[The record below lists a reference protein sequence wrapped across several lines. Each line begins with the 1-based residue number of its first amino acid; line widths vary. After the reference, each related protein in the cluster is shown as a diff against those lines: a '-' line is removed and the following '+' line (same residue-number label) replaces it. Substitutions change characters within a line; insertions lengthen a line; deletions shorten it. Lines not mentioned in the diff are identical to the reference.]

1 MTERPL
7 SSEPTASGCG
17 CGATVKFDG
26 ATPAYRRILMTVIA
40 INGAA
45 FVAIAGGAA
54 LQGSASLGAN
64 ALDFLA
70 DAATYGI
77 SLAVIGRSVAVQSG
91 AANGQGASLVAL
103 VLLFL
108 SYAISRATS
117 GAPSRG
123 ITGLGPLGF
132 FANALAGLLLVS
144 HCAGDANVRSLWL
157 CARNDL
163 TQSLASRRPAERSG

>member
-1 MTERPL
+1 MHFLARL
-7 SSEPTASGCG
+7 QLRRGLQ
-17 CGATVKFDG
+17 VRQRH
-26 ATPAYRRILMTVIA
+26 PAYRRIMIAVIA
-40 INGAA
+40 VNCAA
-45 FVAIAGGAA
+45 FMAIASGVS
-54 LQGSASLGAN
+54 LQGSAPPGRQCAQLPGRR
-64 ALDFLA
+64 
-70 DAATYGI
+70 ATYGI

-123 ITGLGPLGF
+123 ITGLGF

>member
-1 MTERPL
+1 MHFLARL
-7 SSEPTASGCG
+7 QLRRGLQ
-17 CGATVKFDG
+17 VRRRH
-26 ATPAYRRILMTVIA
+26 PAYRRILMAVIA
-40 INGAA
+40 VNGAA
-45 FVAIAGGAA
+45 FMAIASGAS
-54 LQGSASLGAN
+54 LQGSAPPGRQCARLPGRR
-64 ALDFLA
+64 
-70 DAATYGI
+70 ATYGI

-123 ITGLGPLGF
+123 ITGLGALGF
-132 FANALAGLLLVS
+132 FANALAGLLLVR
-144 HCAGDANVRSLWL
+144 HCAGDSNVRSLWL

-163 TQSLASRRPAERSG
+163 IQSLASRRPAERSG

>member
-1 MTERPL
+1 MPKH
-7 SSEPTASGCG
+7 
-17 CGATVKFDG
+17 GANSVRKFRLLQTPQQPAVDG
-26 ATPAYRRILMTVIA
+26 GHVRRI
-40 INGAA
+40 
-45 FVAIAGGAA
+45 
-54 LQGSASLGAN
+54 
-64 ALDFLA
+64 
-70 DAATYGI
+70 
-77 SLAVIGRSVAVQSG
+77 
-91 AANGQGASLVAL
+91 SLVAL

-123 ITGLGPLGF
+123 ITGLGALGF

>member
-1 MTERPL
+1 VHFLARL
-7 SSEPTASGCG
+7 QLRRGLQ
-17 CGATVKFDG
+17 VRQRH
-26 ATPAYRRILMTVIA
+26 PAYRRIMIAVIA
-40 INGAA
+40 VNCAA
-45 FVAIAGGAA
+45 FMAIASGVS
-54 LQGSASLGAN
+54 LQGSAPPGRQCAQLPGRR
-64 ALDFLA
+64 
-70 DAATYGI
+70 ATYGI

>member
-1 MTERPL
+1 MTEPPL
-7 SSEPTASGCG
+7 VLCTSSPGCSCGVASR
-17 CGATVKFDG
+17 FDS
-26 ATPAYRRILMTVIA
+26 ATPPTSGVS
-40 INGAA
+40 
-45 FVAIAGGAA
+45 
-54 LQGSASLGAN
+54 LQGSAPPGRQCAQLPGRR
-64 ALDFLA
+64 
-70 DAATYGI
+70 ATYGI